1 MKITTYVETFTMK
14 LKRLSLFLVAIAL
27 PFALMSC
34 SEDSIPTIE
43 LPDDGNGNGNGDI
56 ELVYGIQ
63 FETEDGGIAT
73 FTVDLSEVSGFDPDE
88 YDVYIA
94 GAMVGW
100 TEPGTNDEYRLVL
113 IVDEDT
119 ELPVVPAQAEGEGVE
134 YKYFSNFVDEGWDGG
149 EWAGD
154 PNRSATLEDGVTVED
169 VWGEQ
174 PE

>member
-1 MKITTYVETFTMK
+1 MK

-43 LPDDGNGNGNGDI
+43 LPDDGNGNGNGNGDI

-94 GAMVGW
+94 GSMVGW
-100 TEPGTNDEYRLVL
+100 TEPGTNEDYRLVL

-119 ELPVVPAQAEGEGVE
+119 ELPVISAQEEGEGVE
-134 YKYFSNFVDEGWDGG
+134 YKYFSNFVGEGWDGG
-149 EWAGD
+149 EWDGGD
-154 PNRSATLEDGVTVED
+154 NRSATLEDGATIED
-169 VWGEQ
+169 IWGDE